1 MYIVLIITLVSF
13 HVISNLL
20 VINEVEHIS
29 TFQMFSCNL
38 DTLFREV
45 PVMFLLIFLL
55 GCSIFLTD
63 L

>member
-45 PVMFLLIFLL
+45 PVKFLLIFLL